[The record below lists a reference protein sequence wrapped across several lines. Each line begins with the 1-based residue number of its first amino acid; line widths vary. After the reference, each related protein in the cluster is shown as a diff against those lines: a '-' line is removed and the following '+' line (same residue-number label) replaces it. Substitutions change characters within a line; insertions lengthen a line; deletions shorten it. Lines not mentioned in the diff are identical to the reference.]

1 MAGSNR
7 KKVLQQLSLSPDVR
21 DELKKQAQDANLTV
35 SMYVE
40 RMVLERKITKETIA
54 ALNRKPKTKN
64 SNS

>member
-1 MAGSNR
+1 MASSNR

-21 DELKKQAQDANLTV
+21 DELKKQAQEANLTV

-40 RMVLERKITKETIA
+40 RMVLERKITKETIS

-64 SNS
+64 GNS